1 MSHREY
7 EYQAYQDRMKEADD
21 AYDAKVRD
29 IERQY
34 ESLGKP
40 AKFEIWI
47 DGDYKQDG
55 EHINEAIDFAAQYED
70 YEIELKHIDNEMA

>member
-1 MSHREY
+1 MSHRED

-21 AYDAKVRD
+21 AFDSKVKGLH
-29 IERQY
+29 EQFAA
-34 ESLGKP
+34 LGKP

-47 DGDYKQDG
+47 DGDYKQDA

-70 YEIELKHIDNEMA
+70 YEIELKHIENEMA

>member
-21 AYDAKVRD
+21 AYDKKVRD

-34 ESLGKP
+34 ATLGKP

-47 DGDYKQDG
+47 DGYYKQDG

-70 YEIELKHIDNEMA
+70 YEIELKHIDDEMA